1 MLAKKLPPG
10 LRTVAPTTPQ
20 GELDLLT
27 TSWPYLVWSTMRNNP
42 EAVAANLG
50 EARRSAWDSRAL
62 TELYDQVR
70 MLDAEEQAAVLDV
83 HWNWGLDTV
92 QDEAYNQ
99 AMTMAQ
105 ETGAAGGLKLAPLA
119 IAGIMAAVSAVAGA
133 HGQQQA
139 NEAAARVAAAEA
151 AARSQAAIAAQEAA
165 AKRAALV
172 RKWWPVAVAVLAIL
186 SILII
191 RKA

>member
-20 GELDLLT
+20 GEYDLLT
-27 TSWPYLVWSTMRNNP
+27 TSGPYLVWSTMRNNP

-62 TELYDQVR
+62 TELYEQVR

-83 HWNWGLDTV
+83 PWNWGLDTT
-92 QDEAYNQ
+92 QDAAYDK
-99 AMTMAQ
+99 AMTVAM
-105 ETGAAGGLKLAPLA
+105 ESGADLKIAPLA

-172 RKWWPVAVAVLAIL
+172 RKWWPVGAAVLAIL
-186 SILII
+186 LILII